1 MIKEEL
7 DYRLSLL
14 HLRFILKTEPY
25 IDNQGVESF
34 DTLPTQARLGPMGYA
49 NAYKDD
55 WRKPILV
62 KGEDKFGHLKY
73 WTSVEELL
81 AGKAGAGVPS
91 TAR

>member
-1 MIKEEL
+1 M
-7 DYRLSLL
+7 
-14 HLRFILKTEPY
+14 
-25 IDNQGVESF
+25 
-34 DTLPTQARLGPMGYA
+34 QARLGPMGYA

-73 WTSVEELL
+73 WTSVKELL

>member
-1 MIKEEL
+1 M
-7 DYRLSLL
+7 
-14 HLRFILKTEPY
+14 
-25 IDNQGVESF
+25 
-34 DTLPTQARLGPMGYA
+34 QARLGPMGYA

-73 WTSVEELL
+73 WTSVDELL